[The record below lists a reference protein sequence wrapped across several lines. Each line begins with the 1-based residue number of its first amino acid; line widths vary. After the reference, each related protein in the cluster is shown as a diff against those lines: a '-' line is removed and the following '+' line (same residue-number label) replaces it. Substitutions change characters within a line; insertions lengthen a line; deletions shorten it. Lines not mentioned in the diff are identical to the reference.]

1 MKNTERSLW
10 PDLNWSE
17 SNRIVITHLHSLLS
31 DQSVTWSLDHSTTRL
46 LDHLVARFRFRLG
59 YNVWVYMYYIYHC
72 ITWGWDCVD
81 ATRNSRIRT
90 RCRTRTAARLQRHR
104 GEHAL
109 NTLIF
114 LALKEFALIDKAA
127 KSKRSK
133 LNSQRLPCHWS
144 SVMCVCMYSICV
156 RCCVWVIV
164 IAATQR

>member
-17 SNRIVITHLHSLLS
+17 SNPIELLLLTYTNCWVISRLLGHSI
-31 DQSVTWSLDHSTTRL
+31 TRL
-46 LDHLVARFRFRLG
+46 LDYLEACFRFRLG
-59 YNVWVYMYYIYHC
+59 YNVCVCICTIYHC

-81 ATRNSRIRT
+81 ATRISRIRT

-104 GEHAL
+104 GKHAL

-133 LNSQRLPCHWS
+133 SHRQRLPCHWS
-144 SVMCVCMYSICV
+144 SVMCVCTASVCV
-156 RCCVWVIV
+156 AVCVWVIV